1 MGRKRGMG
9 CHGKRQ
15 RVTTGLTI
23 RTGSM
28 HDAGRNGNRSGL
40 VSAPVAAHQM
50 MENAGMEPPPNLDSS
65 PPTAPGI
72 LLVTVDRLPAWML
85 SAWGATWVSTPA
97 CDALAARGVVFD
109 RLVVSTLDPAAVCH
123 DLLGGTGPE
132 SILGRAA
139 AAGWRPVVVT
149 DDPLLLAGGAGQVA
163 GTPPEAASGAEVHV
177 VPAVASRRSARE
189 EPHTN
194 LARLCTVAEQ
204 FIASGRHRLVWVHAT
219 SLGVAWD
226 APESFREAY
235 IDPEDPP
242 PPVGARV
249 PYLVADA
256 AGDPDAIVGIRQVFA
271 GQLTLLDRCLA
282 RLFAALPRQESGPQW
297 GVMLAG
303 VRGLPLGIHGVVGCA
318 ADAFELPWG
327 EVVHV
332 PAILVDPAG
341 RMAGQRYGGLVVPA
355 DLGATLAGMV
365 AQLTADAAESIGGPV
380 TADVLLPDR
389 LPQQGRDLGGLLS
402 AWASPQRDRVVVA
415 TPEALALIT
424 PHWHCLLLRPRPSE
438 EPAAPRLYAKPDD
451 AFELSDV
458 ANRCAAVTEEF
469 QALAARVWAEGIG
482 VAWSAQLSQ
491 AAAASSGGFE

>member
-1 MGRKRGMG
+1 
-9 CHGKRQ
+9 
-15 RVTTGLTI
+15 
-23 RTGSM
+23 
-28 HDAGRNGNRSGL
+28 
-40 VSAPVAAHQM
+40 
-50 MENAGMEPPPNLDSS
+50 MENGTMEPSPNLDPS
-65 PPTAPGI
+65 PPAPPGI
-72 LLVTVDRLPAWML
+72 LLVTIDRWPAWML

-109 RLVVSTLDPAAVCH
+109 RFVVPTLDPAAVCR

-132 SILGRAA
+132 SILCQTA

-149 DDPLLLAGGAGQVA
+149 DDPLLLAGTDGQA
-163 GTPPEAASGAEVHV
+163 ASIPPEAAGGAEVHV
-177 VPAVASRRSARE
+177 VPAVAGRRSARE

-194 LARLCTVAEQ
+194 LARLCTAAEQ
-204 FIASGRHRLVWVHAT
+204 IIASGRHRLVWVHAT

-235 IDPEDPP
+235 IDTEDPP
-242 PPVGARV
+242 PPAGSRV

-256 AGDPDAIVGIRQVFA
+256 ATDPDAIVGIRQVFA

-282 RLFAALPRQESGPQW
+282 RLFAALPRQDSGQQW

-318 ADAFELPWG
+318 ADAAELPWG

-365 AQLTADAAESIGGPV
+365 ARLTAASAGSGGGPV
-380 TADVLLPDR
+380 TADRVLPDR
-389 LPQQGRDLGGLLS
+389 PPEEGRDLGGLLS
-402 AWASPQRDRVVVA
+402 AWACPQRDRVVVA

-424 PHWHCLLLRPRPSE
+424 PHWHCLALRPRPE
-438 EPAAPRLYAKPDD
+438 EEAAAPRLYAKPDD
-451 AFELSDV
+451 SFELSDV
-458 ANRCAAVTEEF
+458 ANRCPAVTDEF
-469 QALAARVWAEGIG
+469 QALAERVWAEGTGI
-482 VAWSAQLSQ
+482 AWRAQLSQ
-491 AAAASSGGFE
+491 AAGGSSGRSD

>member
-1 MGRKRGMG
+1 
-9 CHGKRQ
+9 
-15 RVTTGLTI
+15 
-23 RTGSM
+23 
-28 HDAGRNGNRSGL
+28 
-40 VSAPVAAHQM
+40 
-50 MENAGMEPPPNLDSS
+50 MENGAMEPPPNLESS
-65 PPTAPGI
+65 PPASPGI
-72 LLVTVDRLPAWML
+72 LLVTIDRLPAWML

-109 RLVVSTLDPAAVCH
+109 RLVVPTLDPAAVCR
-123 DLLGGTGPE
+123 DLLGGAGPE

-149 DDPLLLAGGAGQVA
+149 DDPLLLAGGEGQA
-163 GTPPEAASGAEVHV
+163 ASIPPETAGGAEVHV

-194 LARLCTVAEQ
+194 LARLCTAAEQ
-204 FIASGRHRLVWVHAT
+204 IIASGRHRLVWVHAT

-242 PPVGARV
+242 PPTGARV

-256 AGDPDAIVGIRQVFA
+256 ATDPDAIVGMRQVFA

-282 RLFAALPRQESGPQW
+282 RLFAALPRQESGQEW

-318 ADAFELPWG
+318 AGAQELPWG

-365 AQLTADAAESIGGPV
+365 ARLAAASAESVGGPS
-380 TADVLLPDR
+380 TAGVVQPDR
-389 LPQQGRDLGGLLS
+389 PPEQGQDLGGLF
-402 AWASPQRDRVVVA
+402 ADWACPQRDRVVVA

-424 PHWHCLLLRPRPSE
+424 PHWHCLVQRPRPPDE
-438 EPAAPRLYAKPDD
+438 APAPRLYAKPDD
-451 AFELSDV
+451 TFELSDV
-458 ANRCAAVTEEF
+458 ANRCLAVTEEL
-469 QALAARVWAEGIG
+469 QALAERVWAEGAS

-491 AAAASSGGFE
+491 AAAGSSGRSD

>member
-1 MGRKRGMG
+1 
-9 CHGKRQ
+9 
-15 RVTTGLTI
+15 
-23 RTGSM
+23 
-28 HDAGRNGNRSGL
+28 
-40 VSAPVAAHQM
+40 
-50 MENAGMEPPPNLDSS
+50 MEPPPNLDSS

-72 LLVTVDRLPAWML
+72 LLLTIDRLPAWML

-109 RLVVSTLDPAAVCH
+109 RLVVPTLDPAAVCR
-123 DLLGGTGPE
+123 DLLGGAGPE
-132 SILGRAA
+132 SILCRTA
-139 AAGWRPVVVT
+139 AAGWRPVVIT
-149 DDPLLLAGGAGQVA
+149 DDPLLLAGGAGQA
-163 GTPPEAASGAEVHV
+163 ASIPPGSASGAEVHV
-177 VPAVASRRSARE
+177 VPVVASRRSARE

-194 LARLCTVAEQ
+194 LARLCAAAEQ
-204 FIASGRHRLVWVHAT
+204 IIASGRHRLVWVHAT

-242 PPVGARV
+242 PTAGAKV

-256 AGDPDAIVGIRQVFA
+256 ATDPDAIVGIRQVFA

-282 RLFAALPRQESGPQW
+282 RLFAALPRQDSGQEW

-318 ADAFELPWG
+318 AGAAELPWG

-365 AQLTADAAESIGGPV
+365 ARLAAESAGSVGGPLTPAV
-380 TADVLLPDR
+380 ALPDR
-389 LPQQGRDLGGLLS
+389 PPEQGRDLGGLLS
-402 AWASPQRDRVVVA
+402 AWACPQRDRVVAA

-424 PHWHCLLLRPRPSE
+424 PHWHCLVQRPQPPE
-438 EPAAPRLYAKPDD
+438 EAAAPRLYAKPDD
-451 AFELSDV
+451 SFELSDV
-458 ANRCAAVTEEF
+458 ANRCLAVTEEL
-469 QALAARVWAEGIG
+469 QALAERVWAEGVS
-482 VAWSAQLSQ
+482 VAWTAQLSQ
-491 AAAASSGGFE
+491 AAAGSSGRFD